1 MTAGRGRP
9 PYWLDTLV
17 LPASR
22 PEGIH
27 ERDWDVLLARRSG
40 LSQQQIADRLGITAN
55 RVAQIARARRLQA
68 RPDPIPV
75 VLISA
80 ARSDPHLLGVPF
92 VAKPFDHR
100 DLVTVVARTLAGS
113 G

>member
-9 PYWLDTLV
+9 PYWRDTLV

-40 LSQQQIADRLGITAN
+40 LSQQQIADRLGITAT
-55 RVAQIARARRLQA
+55 RVAQIERRGVSEMRRWYRQPDGQA
-68 RPDPIPV
+68 WLRRRQEIHEAASGGN
-75 VLISA
+75 SA
-80 ARSDPHLLGVPF
+80 DEHG
-92 VAKPFDHR
+92 
-100 DLVTVVARTLAGS
+100 G